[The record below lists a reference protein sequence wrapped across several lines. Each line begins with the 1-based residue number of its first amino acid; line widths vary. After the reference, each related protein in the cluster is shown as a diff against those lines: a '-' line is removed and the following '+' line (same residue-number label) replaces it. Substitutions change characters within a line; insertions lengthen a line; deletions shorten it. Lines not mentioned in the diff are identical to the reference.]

1 MSSAPPTSV
10 RPAAKLVKLSVEVPD
25 YVMKKLK
32 QRALDEERSL
42 RAVVLRA
49 LHQHGIE
56 VAENDFIDDGR
67 RKERIA

>member
-1 MSSAPPTSV
+1 M
-10 RPAAKLVKLSVEVPD
+10 EVPD